1 MKMKT
6 EKYRPLKISGCRKTR
21 RNVENMKTSPNS
33 LTKAGWVDA
42 LRFCLQTD
50 DIHSILKRRGGN
62 GQKRKGKRE
71 RWKNGWLGMEEKTQR
86 ESEKRERTMKR
97 HCEWGKERR
106 RESARAQRKSDT
118 WLADGQNKP
127 VSDWFFYFYPQHF
140 DFLMIFRF
148 IWFLLWVRIL
158 VYFETS
164 GTGSRKFLVQ
174 FRSTFYLN
182 FTFSAILTFS
192 SSICSFFLR
201 FIFSSSRSHATP
213 FFHLGLYNFCPE
225 LLKSKKEYPFQ
236 HFYIQTYSKCPNL
249 LRNDVAR

>member
-1 MKMKT
+1 MWSFSTCPFSQTAKEKTTWSNSLEFRDIQHEFMKMKT
-6 EKYRPLKISGCRKTR
+6 EKYRPLKISVSKTR

-127 VSDWFFYFYPQHF
+127 VCLTDFFNFYPQHF
-140 DFLMIFRF
+140 DFLMI
-148 IWFLLWVRIL
+148 
-158 VYFETS
+158 
-164 GTGSRKFLVQ
+164 
-174 FRSTFYLN
+174 
-182 FTFSAILTFS
+182 
-192 SSICSFFLR
+192 LR
-201 FIFSSSRSHATP
+201 FTGFYCESEFLCILKPQVQAR
-213 FFHLGLYNFCPE
+213 GNF
-225 LLKSKKEYPFQ
+225 
-236 HFYIQTYSKCPNL
+236 
-249 LRNDVAR
+249 